1 MTFGSLWL
9 QLLPRLLCCC
19 WTAFAVSGPLM
30 ATLFLQVKGLAQS
43 IHFDFRSRRFFFS
56 LNCAISEAAIQV
68 TNRGH
73 LLQGFGEF
81 GTGLAC

>member
-1 MTFGSLWL
+1 
-9 QLLPRLLCCC
+9 
-19 WTAFAVSGPLM
+19 M

-56 LNCAISEAAIQV
+56 LNRTISEAAIQV
-68 TNRGH
+68 TKRGH

-81 GTGLAC
+81 VAGLTC